1 LGNIFQRNFGDRR
14 DMSSPQDFLSQKT
27 IENLE
32 FYFTIDGV
40 DYSDYVTRIST
51 LSRNVRSITLGNI
64 SVTLANTT
72 QIFNS
77 ILTNKGAW
85 LKKECKIGFL
95 VPIYLWDEYLWD
107 DWEWADGY
115 DLFTGVLDDAD
126 FREGEVD
133 LTLRDGVSVVLET
146 KVGDDDSFVVND
158 DNKYLDFA
166 RTGWG
171 EMHAEI
177 AEGTYKIPGLNQND
191 VGSLCEAIYNA
202 MVAMDPVSSFTVSSS
217 NSTKKFTI
225 TRSTG
230 ELKLLWKS
238 GKHGSHSYFYP
249 YPAAG
254 TNNNIGTLLGFDTS
268 SDDIGSASY
277 TADNSVIQS
286 LNYFHTSYNPADLAW
301 ELLTV
306 YGGLDTT
313 ASSAN
318 TDIDYDLWVAW
329 KSYCTTFQYLIQ
341 GYFTNETIEE
351 ILNKIARITD
361 SMIYVTGAGKIGF
374 RIFIEDTTSP
384 MDITRDD
391 LLEFPRVFID
401 SSELI
406 NYLTVYYG
414 YNPANQIWTSSHIAQ
429 NSQSQTD
436 FGLFTLQ
443 EKDVV
448 IWHAGYYSAEAYV
461 VKKLDRE
468 REPVGKTECLLPLK
482 GFTTGVGRGL
492 DITEAFRGFVNKG
505 LRIEVERGEIE
516 KGNMNL
522 EGVIVDLKE
531 WLILS
536 DPVFGELGTKRLI

>member
-1 LGNIFQRNFGDRR
+1 
-14 DMSSPQDFLSQKT
+14 MSTPADYLCLKSIP
-27 IENLE
+27 NLA
-32 FYFTIDGV
+32 FYFTIGGV
-40 DYSDYVTRIST
+40 DYSQYVTRISS

-64 SVTLANTT
+64 SVSLANENQT
-72 QIFNS
+72 FNGM
-77 ILTNKGAW
+77 LTSKGSW
-85 LKKECKIGFL
+85 LKKECKIGFVAAL
-95 VPIYLWDEYLWD
+95 YLWDEILWD

-126 FREGEVD
+126 LREGEVD
-133 LTLRDGVSVVLET
+133 ITLRDDTSIVLE
-146 KVGDDDSFVVND
+146 KEVGDDNDSFVVND
-158 DNKYLDFA
+158 NNKYLDFA

-171 EMHAEI
+171 QVNIEI
-177 AEGTYKIPGLNQND
+177 AEGTYKIAGLNQND

-202 MVAMDPVSSFTVSSS
+202 IHAADPVSTYTVTSS
-217 NSTKKFTI
+217 NSTRKFTI
-225 TRSTG
+225 TRSAG

-238 GKHGSHSYFYP
+238 GKYGSQAP
-249 YPAAG
+249 IEA
-254 TNNNIGTLLGFDTS
+254 NRNKNIGTLLGYSTTT
-268 SDDIGSASY
+268 DDIGSASY
-277 TADNSVIQS
+277 TADTAVIQS
-286 LNYFHTSYNPADLAW
+286 LNYFNTSYNPADLAW
-301 ELLTV
+301 TILTT

-329 KSYCTTFQYLIQ
+329 KGYCSTFQYLIQ
-341 GYFTNETIEE
+341 GHFTGETISELL
-351 ILNKIARITD
+351 IKIARITD

-384 MDITRDD
+384 TDITRDD

-401 SSELI
+401 SAELM
-406 NYLTVYYG
+406 NYLTVFYG

-429 NSQSQTD
+429 NAQSQTD

-448 IWHAGYYSAEAYV
+448 LWHAGYYSAEAYA
-461 VKKLDRE
+461 VKKLDRD
-468 REPVGKTECLLPLK
+468 REPTSKTECLLPLK

-505 LRIEVERGEIE
+505 LRIEVERGEIS

>member
-1 LGNIFQRNFGDRR
+1 
-14 DMSSPQDFLSQKT
+14 MSTPEDFLSQKT
-27 IENLE
+27 IEHLE
-32 FYFTIDGV
+32 FYFKIGGV
-40 DYSDYVTRIST
+40 DYSQYVTRISS

-64 SVTLANTT
+64 SVTLSNLT
-72 QIFNS
+72 QIFNA
-77 ILTNKGAW
+77 IQTNKGAW
-85 LKKECKIGFL
+85 LKKECKIGFI
-95 VPIYLWDEYLWD
+95 VPFYLWDSFLWD
-107 DWEWADGY
+107 SWEWASGY
-115 DLFTGVLDDAD
+115 ELFTGVLDDAD

-133 LTLRDGVSVVLET
+133 LTLRDDTSIVLAKE
-146 KVGDDDSFVVND
+146 VGYDDDSFVVND

-171 EMHAEI
+171 QVNVII
-177 AEGTYKIPGLNQND
+177 AEGTYKIAGLSQDD

-202 MVAMDPVSSFTVSSS
+202 MHTADPTSTYTVTSS
-217 NSTKKFTI
+217 NSTRKFTI

-238 GKHGSHSYFYP
+238 GKYGSLAP
-249 YPAAG
+249 IEA
-254 TNNNIGTLLGFDTS
+254 NRNKNIGTLLGYNTAIDN
-268 SDDIGSASY
+268 IGSASY
-277 TADNSVIQS
+277 TASSAVIQS
-286 LNYFHTSYNPADLAW
+286 LNYFHSSYNPADLAW
-301 ELLTV
+301 TILTT

-329 KSYCTTFQYLIQ
+329 KSYCTTFQYSIQ
-341 GYFTNETIEE
+341 GHFTGDTIEE
-351 ILNKIARITD
+351 LLIKIARITD
-361 SMIYVTGAGKIGF
+361 SMIYVTGSGKIGF
-374 RIFIEDTTSP
+374 RIFIEDTSSP

-391 LLEFPRVFID
+391 LLVFPRVFID
-401 SSELI
+401 SSELM

-414 YNPANQIWTSSHIAQ
+414 YNPASQIWTSSHIAQ

-448 IWHAGYYSAEAYV
+448 VWHSGYYSAEAYA

-468 REPVGKTECLLPLK
+468 KEPIGKGECLMPLK

-492 DITEAFRGFVNKG
+492 DITEAFRGFTNKG
-505 LRIEVERGEIE
+505 LRIEVERGEVE

>member
-1 LGNIFQRNFGDRR
+1 
-14 DMSSPQDFLSQKT
+14 MSYTTDFLSLKS
-27 IENLE
+27 IPNYN
-32 FYFTIDGV
+32 FYFLIDGV
-40 DYSDYVTRIST
+40 NYSEYVTRISS

-72 QIFNS
+72 QIFNT
-77 ILTNKGAW
+77 ILTNKSAW
-85 LKKECKIGFL
+85 LKKTCIIGFNI
-95 VPIYLWDEYLWD
+95 PIYLWDEFTWD
-107 DWEWADGY
+107 NYEWADGY
-115 DLFTGVLDDAD
+115 ILFTGVLDDAD

-133 LTLRDGVSVVLET
+133 LTLRDDTSIVLET
-146 KVGDDDSFVVND
+146 EVGDDDDSFVVND

-171 EMHAEI
+171 QVNVEV
-177 AEGTYKIPGLNQND
+177 AEGTYKIAGLNQDD

-202 MVAMDPVSSFTVSSS
+202 LHTADPVSTYTVTSS
-217 NSTKKFTI
+217 NSTRKFTI
-225 TRSTG
+225 TRSAG

-238 GKHGSHSYFYP
+238 GKYGSQAP
-249 YPAAG
+249 IEA
-254 TNNNIGTLLGFDTS
+254 NRNKNIGTLLGFDTS
-268 SDDIGSASY
+268 VDNIGSASY
-277 TADNSVIQS
+277 TAGTAVIQS
-286 LNYFHTSYNPADLAW
+286 LNYFHSSYNPADLAW
-301 ELLTV
+301 TILTT

-329 KSYCTTFQYLIQ
+329 KSYCTTFQYSIQ
-341 GYFTNETIEE
+341 GHFTGETIEE
-351 ILNKIARITD
+351 LLIKIARITD

-384 MDITRDD
+384 TDITRDD

-401 SSELI
+401 SSELM

-448 IWHAGYYSAEAYV
+448 VWHSGYYSAEAYA

-468 REPVGKTECLLPLK
+468 KEPVGKGECLLPLK

-492 DITEAFRGFVNKG
+492 DITEAFRGFTNKG
-505 LRIEVERGEIE
+505 LRIEVERGEIG
-516 KGNMNL
+516 KGEMNL

-531 WLILS
+531 WLILG